1 MNLMLKI
8 VQGPNAGA
16 EIALVD
22 GLCVTLG
29 RNDSCDIVL
38 ADSLLPA
45 EPVQLETQSDGVAM
59 TAPEGGRV
67 HLTPYHV
74 VTIGATSF
82 AIGPADA
89 PWEPLVWPE
98 PEKTPSAEASGE
110 SEAPPP
116 PASEPETPP
125 AEEPGGKRRR
135 PGCLVAA
142 LVVLAL
148 LLLLAWLLLLFVRRG
163 GESVQTCGWAERLK
177 ALCAPAP
184 AAEAPP
190 AAPKETVESLARRY
204 ALVETNVK
212 GRVVLSGNFR
222 TRAERLAAAGEIYAL
237 KPGADLDLSDD
248 ESFRS
253 AAEDLVF
260 TLTEGSLKV
269 VAATNRVL
277 ALSGTSPSAVVL
289 KKTLRAVS
297 ADLPRLENV
306 DCSAVRLGDC
316 GSARREEDAK
326 VDVGAVAA
334 DWVKAREPRPAAAV
348 RKTGSF
354 APPLCG
360 ILTTPYPCL
369 VLRNGARVLEGAT
382 FAGSTIVKIEADSVV
397 VTNATGRFTWKP

>member
-1 MNLMLKI
+1 MARAREDP
-8 VQGPNAGA
+8 VCGGVGRDRGSDTP
-16 EIALVD
+16 
-22 GLCVTLG
+22 CV
-29 RNDSCDIVL
+29 R
-38 ADSLLPA
+38 A
-45 EPVQLETQSDGVAM
+45 
-59 TAPEGGRV
+59 R
-67 HLTPYHV
+67 
-74 VTIGATSF
+74 
-82 AIGPADA
+82 DA
-89 PWEPLVWPE
+89 P
-98 PEKTPSAEASGE
+98 
-110 SEAPPP
+110 
-116 PASEPETPP
+116 
-125 AEEPGGKRRR
+125 PGGKRRR

-148 LLLLAWLLLLFVRRG
+148 LLLLAWLLFLFVRRG

-177 ALCAPAP
+177 GLCAPAP

-260 TLTEGSLKV
+260 TLTEGALKV

-316 GSARREEDAK
+316 GSARREEEAK

>member
-1 MNLMLKI
+1 MNLILKI

-29 RNDSCDIVL
+29 RTDSCDIVL

-45 EPVQLETQSDGVAM
+45 EPIQLETQSDGVAM
-59 TAPEGGRV
+59 TAPKGGRV

-89 PWEPLVWPE
+89 PWESLVWPK
-98 PEKTPSAEASGE
+98 PEKASSAETSGE
-110 SEAPPP
+110 AETPP
-116 PASEPETPP
+116 PAPEPEAHP

-135 PGCLVAA
+135 PGCLVAT
-142 LVVLAL
+142 LVVVAL
-148 LLLLAWLLLLFVRRG
+148 LLLLAWLLFLLVRSG
-163 GESVQTCGWAERLK
+163 GESLQSRGWSERLK
-177 ALCAPAP
+177 GLCAPAP

-190 AAPKETVESLARRY
+190 PAPKETVESLAVRY
-204 ALVETNVK
+204 ALVETNVN
-212 GRVVLSGNFR
+212 GRAVLFGNFR
-222 TRAERLAAAGEIYAL
+222 TRAERLAAAGKIYAL

-253 AAEDLVF
+253 AAEDLIF

-289 KKTLRAVS
+289 KKTLRAVA

-316 GSARREEDAK
+316 VSAKREEDAR
-326 VDVGAVAA
+326 VDVGAVAE
-334 DWVKAREPRPAAAV
+334 DWVKARESRPAAAAA
-348 RKTGSF
+348 RKTSAF
-354 APPLCG
+354 NPPLCG

-369 VLRNGARVLEGAT
+369 VLRSGARVLEGAT
-382 FAGSTIVKIEADSVV
+382 FGGSTIVKIEADSVT

>member
-29 RNDSCDIVL
+29 RTDSCDIVL

-89 PWEPLVWPE
+89 PWESLVWPA
-98 PEKTPSAEASGE
+98 PEKPPTAETSGAAEAS
-110 SEAPPP
+110 PP
-116 PASEPETPP
+116 PASEPSAPP
-125 AEEPGGKRRR
+125 VEESGGKRRR
-135 PGCLVAA
+135 SGCLVAA

-148 LLLLAWLLLLFVRRG
+148 LLLLAWLLFMFVRRG
-163 GESVQTCGWAERLK
+163 GESFQPCGWAEKLK
-177 ALCAPAP
+177 GLCATAP
-184 AAEAPP
+184 AAEATP

-204 ALVETNVK
+204 ALVETNVN
-212 GRVVLSGNFR
+212 GRAVLYGNFR

-253 AAEDLVF
+253 AAEDLIF

-289 KKTLRAVS
+289 KKTLFAVS

-316 GSARREEDAK
+316 GSARREEEAK
-326 VDVGAVAA
+326 VDVGAVAG
-334 DWVKAREPRPAAAV
+334 DWAKARESRPAAAV
-348 RKTGSF
+348 RKTGSSV
-354 APPLCG
+354 PPLCG